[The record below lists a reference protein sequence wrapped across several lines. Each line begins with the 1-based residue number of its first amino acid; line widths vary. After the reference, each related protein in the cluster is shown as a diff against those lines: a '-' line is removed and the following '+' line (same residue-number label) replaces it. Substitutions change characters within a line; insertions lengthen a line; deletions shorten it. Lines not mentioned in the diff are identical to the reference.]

1 MPVIR
6 LEPLVEATHE
16 VIPFDCREGFSNW
29 KALGWGE
36 IASGETNKQLQD
48 GAPKIAKLP
57 YKL

>member
-16 VIPFDCREGFSNW
+16 VVPFDCREGFSNW
-29 KALGWGE
+29 KAMGLGE
-36 IASGETNKQLQD
+36 IASGETKKLQD

-57 YKL
+57 YNS